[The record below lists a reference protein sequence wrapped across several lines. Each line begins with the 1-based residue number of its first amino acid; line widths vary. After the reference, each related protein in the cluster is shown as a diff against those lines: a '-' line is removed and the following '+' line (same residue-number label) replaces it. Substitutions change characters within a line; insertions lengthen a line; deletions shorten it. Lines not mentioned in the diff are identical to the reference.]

1 MSGCFGVELR
11 TITFG
16 LGDAANQVS
25 PAMELLWRVE
35 MSKETVQ
42 CFRVGMEG
50 GLLLCLRA

>member
-1 MSGCFGVELR
+1 MSGCFGVKLR